1 MSLVIPRWPLPPGVC
16 AFSTTRDSDP
26 GLRPD
31 AIGTCPAPRLQQVHG
46 VRAVPAEVA
55 DGEQA
60 DAVYTRRAGII
71 CQVRTADCLPVLLC
85 QRNGRAV
92 AAAHAGWRGLAAGV
106 LESTVAALA
115 VEPAELLA
123 WIGPAISAAHYE
135 VGPEVREAF
144 MDAAP
149 ALRRPAIDAAFTPR
163 GDRLLAD
170 LPQIAR
176 IRLQALGIEN
186 VYTDGRCTYAD
197 SGLFHSWRRDGEAA
211 GRMVTGIC
219 RLPDGGGTPA

>member
-1 MSLVIPRWPLPPGVC
+1 MSLVIPRWPAPQGVC
-16 AFSTTRDSDP
+16 AFSTTRDSGP

-31 AIGTCPAPRLQQVHG
+31 AISACPAPQLQQVHG
-46 VRAVPAEVA
+46 IRAVPAEAA

-60 DAVYTRRAGII
+60 DAVYSTRAGVV

-85 QRNGRAV
+85 QRNGAAV

-106 LESTVAALA
+106 LENTVAALA
-115 VEPAELLA
+115 VDPGELLA

-149 ALRRPAIDAAFTPR
+149 AAQQTAIDAAFTPR
-163 GDRLLAD
+163 GNRFLAD
-170 LPQIAR
+170 LPQVAR
-176 IRLQALGIEN
+176 PRLQALGIRD
-186 VYTDGRCTYAD
+186 VYTDGRCTFAD
-197 SGLFHSWRRDGEAA
+197 SRQFHSWRRDGQAA

-219 RLPDGGGTPA
+219 RLPGSSGTPA